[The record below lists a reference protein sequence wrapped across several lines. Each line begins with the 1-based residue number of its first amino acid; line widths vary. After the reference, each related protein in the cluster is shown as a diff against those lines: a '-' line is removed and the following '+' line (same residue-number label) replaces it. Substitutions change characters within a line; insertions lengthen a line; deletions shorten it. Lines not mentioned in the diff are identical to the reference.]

1 MARTRSGGTDG
12 ARRAGGPLGCRD
24 MRRAVPA
31 ALAALALTTV
41 AAGCGEDVEPVSGND
56 VPAVT
61 APGTT
66 IPFEDG
72 GGDGSGSD
80 GRVDEADTGGI
91 AGGRDAG
98 TP

>member
-1 MARTRSGGTDG
+1 
-12 ARRAGGPLGCRD
+12 

-41 AAGCGEDVEPVSGND
+41 AAGCGDDVEPVSGND
-56 VPAVT
+56 APAMT

-66 IPFEDG
+66 IPYENG
-72 GGDGSGSD
+72 GGDGSGAD
-80 GRVDEADTGGI
+80 GRVDEAATGGI

-98 TP
+98 TR